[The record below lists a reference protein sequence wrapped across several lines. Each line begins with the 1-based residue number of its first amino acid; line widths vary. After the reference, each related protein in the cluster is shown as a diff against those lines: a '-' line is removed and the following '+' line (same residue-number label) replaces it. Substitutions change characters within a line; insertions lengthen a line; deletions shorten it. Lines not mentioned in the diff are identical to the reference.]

1 MECFADEELTYLL
14 VEAAKRLSAA
24 KGSSDDAGAAQ
35 SVVTQVYEDFHKFR
49 ETQLTLQ
56 LLCVA
61 SNIPDTDGL
70 SVDKC
75 TGLIKEIIDSRISK

>member
-14 VEAAKRLSAA
+14 VEAAKRLTDS
-24 KGSSDDAGAAQ
+24 KGNSDDAGATQ
-35 SVVTQVYEDFHKFR
+35 KVISQVYEDFHKFR

-61 SNIPDTDGL
+61 SDIPNTEGL
-70 SVDKC
+70 SVDKS
-75 TGLIKEIIDSRISK
+75 TKLVKEIIGSRFSS